1 MIKENSNTEKAIFAA
16 GCFWGV
22 EYVFSKF
29 PGIVSIKSGYTG
41 GALKNPTYQ
50 EVCSGTTGHA
60 EAVYLEFDPKII
72 RYKKLLDIFFKCHDP
87 TTINRQGPDFGD
99 QYRSAIFYFNEKQKK
114 DAETAKEKYEKLLGK
129 KIVTQIEPAGDFYD
143 AEDYHQRYY
152 VKKGSEPY
160 CHIVPKF

>member
-72 RYKKLLDIFFKCHDP
+72 RYKNREVLSDKETVLEDLVMKIKFF
-87 TTINRQGPDFGD
+87 
-99 QYRSAIFYFNEKQKK
+99 
-114 DAETAKEKYEKLLGK
+114 
-129 KIVTQIEPAGDFYD
+129 
-143 AEDYHQRYY
+143 
-152 VKKGSEPY
+152 
-160 CHIVPKF
+160 